1 MATLTV
7 KVIEEITL
15 NNNSYNSER
24 SLDIS
29 SVNEIVKRIVTIS
42 TTETGL
48 LGFATASSTD
58 LSKSYLAGQFDEDDV
73 RYIRITNLDS
83 SNHLTLT
90 FRDEDSTEF
99 AIKVDAGHSFIY
111 PGDNSG
117 GVIDTMHA
125 GGSALTVSLNDL
137 VDIGVGRF
145 PVSTIN
151 EANVLVD
158 KVIEYYNFNSFG
170 SWRNDVVFIADDGDA
185 NDGNVHMWQADSLAN
200 YVADNHKEIN
210 IQKIYL
216 DNYVQESTPGGPR
229 SEQAQNAINSKID
242 NLY

>member
-1 MATLTV
+1 MAPLTT
-7 KVIEEITL
+7 KIIEEITL

-29 SVNEIVKRIVTIS
+29 SVNEIVKRIVTVS

-48 LGFATASSTD
+48 LGFATTSATD

-83 SNHLTLT
+83 SNHLTLI
-90 FRDEDSTEF
+90 FRDDDSAVF

-117 GVIDTMHA
+117 GVVDTMHA

-137 VDIGVGRF
+137 VDI
-145 PVSTIN
+145 T
-151 EANVLVD
+151 A
-158 KVIEYYNFNSFG
+158 
-170 SWRNDVVFIADDGDA
+170 
-185 NDGNVHMWQADSLAN
+185 QADTSSVDIEVFVGSA
-200 YVADNHKEIN
+200 
-210 IQKIYL
+210 
-216 DNYVQESTPGGPR
+216 
-229 SEQAQNAINSKID
+229 
-242 NLY
+242 